1 MWFESDMYKRDKAR
15 SDKADAEVAAFP
27 SRGAAGSVDA
37 AGSPAG
43 SPATGAGAGE
53 SVDRAGSPPAGQGP
67 AAQAAS
73 AETEVRQEPGS
84 TPMSLAAAA
93 AAAAANIRRE
103 QEREQDKGGDEG
115 EHEGEEVPE
124 WWVFPFLLLTAAY
137 SPWSG
142 QAPSEWKH
150 LDSSD
155 GLSKKRTGGDVTV
168 DSENPVY
175 SPAVMSRLNPNGDA
189 LSRRQHFA
197 AIKREKEEERKAAAD
212 KELQEARKEALETKK
227 GPAALEA
234 ANTHVDSI
242 GANMKR
248 MVELKEAEAVG
259 IKREN
264 KIKALEKIIM
274 LRLGDETENRAEL
287 EFLLNEC

>member
-15 SDKADAEVAAFP
+15 LDKADAEVVAFL

-37 AGSPAG
+37 AGSLAG
-43 SPATGAGAGE
+43 SPATGAGGGE
-53 SVDRAGSPPAGQGP
+53 SVDRAGSPSAGQGP
-67 AAQAAS
+67 AEQATL

-84 TPMSLAAAA
+84 TPMSLAAT
-93 AAAAANIRRE
+93 AAANIRRE

-124 WWVFPFLLLTAAY
+124 WWIFPFLLLTAAY

-155 GLSKKRTGGDVTV
+155 GPSKKRKGGDVNV
-168 DSENPVY
+168 DSENPVC
-175 SPAVMSRLNPNGDA
+175 SPAVMSRLDPNGDA

-197 AIKREKEEERKAAAD
+197 AIKREKEQERKATAD
-212 KELQEARKEALETKK
+212 KELQESRKETLETKK
-227 GPAALEA
+227 KGLAALEA
-234 ANTHVDSI
+234 ANTNYAASGGRDREPG
-242 GANMKR
+242 GAR
-248 MVELKEAEAVG
+248 VLATQV
-259 IKREN
+259 
-264 KIKALEKIIM
+264 
-274 LRLGDETENRAEL
+274 
-287 EFLLNEC
+287 